1 MSNQQI
7 VISGV
12 GLWTPP
18 HQISNEELVVSYNA
32 FADRYNA
39 EHQTA
44 IEAGELAAKP
54 HSSAEFIEKASG
66 IRSRYVY
73 IKDGILDPARM
84 TPQIPLRDE
93 GDLSDQAEIAV
104 EAAKK
109 ALAAANKTASDIDA
123 VIVSCAYTQRYYPAI
138 AIEVQEALGI
148 KGFGFDMLV
157 ACSAATF
164 ALQRAYEMVAAGTA
178 RAVLTIN
185 PELTSPQNNFR
196 DRDSHFIFGDVATAV
211 IIEAQDT
218 CQSDGSFEIIGTKL
232 FTQFSNN
239 IRNNFGFL
247 NRTAPEGIGA
257 TDKLF
262 VQDGR
267 RVFKEVLPLVVNLIE
282 THISETGLN
291 LADIRRLWLHQAN
304 KNMNDYIGKKI
315 FGRDPAPEEQP
326 NVLQD
331 FANTSSA
338 GSMICFH
345 KHHDNLQSQ
354 DMGVICSFGAGYS
367 AGSIIVKKS

>member
-44 IEAGELAAKP
+44 IEAGDMEAKP
-54 HSSAEFIEKASG
+54 HSSAAFIEKASG

-84 TPQIPLRDE
+84 TPQIPLRAE

-109 ALAAANKTASDIDA
+109 ALAAANKTASDIDV

-157 ACSAATF
+157 ACSAATVS
-164 ALQRAYEMVAAGTA
+164 YTH
-178 RAVLTIN
+178 LT
-185 PELTSPQNNFR
+185 
-196 DRDSHFIFGDVATAV
+196 
-211 IIEAQDT
+211 
-218 CQSDGSFEIIGTKL
+218 
-232 FTQFSNN
+232 
-239 IRNNFGFL
+239 
-247 NRTAPEGIGA
+247 
-257 TDKLF
+257 
-262 VQDGR
+262 
-267 RVFKEVLPLVVNLIE
+267 LPTN
-282 THISETGLN
+282 
-291 LADIRRLWLHQAN
+291 
-304 KNMNDYIGKKI
+304 
-315 FGRDPAPEEQP
+315 
-326 NVLQD
+326 
-331 FANTSSA
+331 
-338 GSMICFH
+338 
-345 KHHDNLQSQ
+345 
-354 DMGVICSFGAGYS
+354 
-367 AGSIIVKKS
+367 